1 LLGGQEEEL
10 GHPVVKELRRKKK
23 TKKKKKRKRKR
34 ILSLPLKHVLLFL
47 KHKSCFKS
55 IAKNS
60 LRPKE
65 RAGGIHDRNNRTL

>member
-23 TKKKKKRKRKR
+23 TKKKKKR
-34 ILSLPLKHVLLFL
+34 IPSLPLKHVLLFL
-47 KHKSCFKS
+47 KQKSCFKS

-65 RAGGIHDRNNRTL
+65 RAGEIHDRNNRTL